1 MKANL
6 FRILMVVIFFVLLLT
21 PGTSI
26 PAAKDGLVLWA
37 NVVVPSLLPS
47 MILTAFL
54 VQIRATSAISRIVHP
69 VLSRVYGVSREGSFC
84 LVSGVLC
91 GYPMGVKIAND
102 LLDEDR
108 ISLCEAKQL
117 LAICAYPS
125 PMFLV
130 GYVVNNRLASPALLP
145 MYLLATYLPSVFLSL
160 LARRIYPGQKRE
172 KPKTSRSPVSIRFQ
186 VLEECVV
193 SSCEIIIK
201 IGAFMMLFSILT
213 GWVSKIYMLPR
224 MCRLFCSLFLE
235 MTTGVNA
242 AVMSDLPLTIRAA
255 ACVFATS
262 FGGLC
267 TLAQT
272 GIVLKNPQLS
282 QGSYF
287 LFKLLHGFL
296 SAALFL
302 LFSRIFL

>member
-1 MKANL
+1 MKVRL
-6 FRILMVVIFFVLLLT
+6 LRILMIVIFFVLLLT
-21 PGTSI
+21 PGLSI
-26 PAAKDGLVLWA
+26 PAAKEGLVLWA

-47 MILTAFL
+47 MILAAFL
-54 VQIRATSAISRIVHP
+54 VQIRATSAISRLVHP
-69 VLSRVYGVSREGSFC
+69 ILSHLYGLSREGSFC

-108 ISLCEAKQL
+108 IGTSEAQQL
-117 LAICAYPS
+117 LAVCAYPS

-130 GYVVNNRLASPALLP
+130 GYVISNRLSSPGILP
-145 MYLLATYLPSVFLSL
+145 VYLAATYLPSIPISL
-160 LARRIYPGQKRE
+160 LARRIYPGQKQE

-213 GWVSKIYMLPR
+213 GWISHIYMLPR

-242 AVMSDLPLTIRAA
+242 AVQSDLPLNLRTA
-255 ACVFATS
+255 ACLFATS
-262 FGGLC
+262 FGGIC

-272 GIVLKNPQLS
+272 GVVLKNPHLS
-282 QGSYF
+282 KSSYF
-287 LFKLLHGFL
+287 LFKLLHGSL
-296 SAALFL
+296 SVILFF
-302 LFSRIFL
+302 LFSRITL

>member
-1 MKANL
+1 MKARL
-6 FRILMVVIFFVLLLT
+6 LRILMIVIFFVLLLT
-21 PGTSI
+21 PGVSI
-26 PAAKDGLVLWA
+26 PAAKEGLVLWA

-47 MILTAFL
+47 MILAAFL
-54 VQIRATSAISRIVHP
+54 VQIRATSTISRLAHP
-69 VLSRVYGVSREGSFC
+69 LLSPLYGLSREGSFC

-102 LLDEDR
+102 LLSEDR
-108 ISLCEAKQL
+108 ISTCEACQL

-130 GYVVNNRLASPALLP
+130 GYVINNRLASPEMLP
-145 MYLLATYLPSVFLSL
+145 IYLAATYLPSILISL
-160 LARRIYPGQKRE
+160 LARRIYPCQKRE

-186 VLEECVV
+186 VLEECVI
-193 SSCEIIIK
+193 SSCEIMIK

-213 GWVSKIYMLPR
+213 GWISHIYMLPR

-242 AVMSDLPLTIRAA
+242 AVQSDLPLSLRTA
-255 ACVFATS
+255 ACLFATS
-262 FGGLC
+262 FGGIC

-282 QGSYF
+282 KSSYF
-287 LFKLLHGFL
+287 LFKLLHGSL
-296 SAALFL
+296 SVLLFF
-302 LFSRIFL
+302 LFSRLTL